1 MTDTSTTR
9 TTIRS
14 RTLLIGLTAAI
25 VVLGGGVGV
34 WTVTC
39 PCNQT
44 PGFILLGDVQKTPVT
59 DWGFV
64 NDIPLCQI
72 QVYAG
77 IMPHAVNLN
86 CMATP
91 DGQLYLSCGGCQAKF
106 WGRHVQGNE
115 RGRLRLNGRVYPI
128 VFTRATDPAE
138 LDRAWAARVKKLQ
151 VYGEEPYNPTPPPDA
166 KRPEAWG
173 TFHLRSATD

>member
-9 TTIRS
+9 TTTRS
-14 RTLLIGLTAAI
+14 TTLLIGLTAVI
-25 VVLGGGVGV
+25 VVLVGGVGV

-44 PGFILLGDVQKTPVT
+44 PGFILLGDVQTAPVT

-72 QVYAG
+72 Q
-77 IMPHAVNLN
+77 
-86 CMATP
+86 
-91 DGQLYLSCGGCQAKF
+91 
-106 WGRHVQGNE
+106 
-115 RGRLRLNGRVYPI
+115 
-128 VFTRATDPAE
+128 
-138 LDRAWAARVKKLQ
+138 
-151 VYGEEPYNPTPPPDA
+151 DA